1 METRHTLLERV
12 RDRTD
17 ENSWFEFDEI
27 YRPYIYRVICRMSFT
42 HEEAEDLSQNILLTL
57 WEKIPEFKHNFRT
70 GAFRTWLCTIIR
82 NRAINV
88 ITKSQ
93 RRAKK
98 LTLENED
105 ALSPY
110 IQTSQNDLEQIVEEE
125 WAAHI
130 TALAW
135 KKIENE
141 FDENIRKA
149 FKMSL
154 DNVPYEEISEKLN
167 LKVNSIYVYKNRIKK
182 RLTEIVMTLKE
193 QYV

>member
-1 METRHTLLERV
+1 MQTRHTLLERV
-12 RDRTD
+12 RDRAD
-17 ENSWFEFDEI
+17 ENSWSEFDKI
-27 YRPYIYRVICRMSFT
+27 YRPYIYKVIRRMNFT
-42 HEEAEDLSQNILLTL
+42 HEEAEDLSQNILVTL

-82 NRAINV
+82 NRAINI
-88 ITKSQ
+88 ITKNK
-93 RRAKK
+93 RRASK
-98 LTLENED
+98 LTIENED
-105 ALSPY
+105 ALTPY
-110 IQTSQNDLEQIVEEE
+110 IQTSQNDLELIAKEE

-135 KKIENE
+135 KKIEVE

-154 DNVPYEEISEKLN
+154 DNVPYEDISAQLG
-167 LKVNSIYVYKNRIKK
+167 LKVNSIYVYKNKIKK
-182 RLTEIVMTLKE
+182 RLTEIVRLLKE